1 MGLNIIHWLG
11 AFLYFAAMVLLLI
24 ASVSAPIWDNVG
36 YVKGTLNGQKFVGGT
51 WGYCFGGVCTN
62 SNLGYDQQRLAQLTG
77 TQAAA
82 SAIRYT
88 FSKTLVLAPVSA
100 GLAFIALLFS
110 LSTHFVMGILA
121 SLWGLL
127 AFLSTVVLL
136 GLSLGFFISLR
147 NRLNRDVPN
156 TSVHLS
162 VVVWLI
168 VAAAGALLFGMLF
181 VCFTRS
187 RKNKRE
193 RKSATYANEYPVM
206 RSTANETPV
215 VGSEAHYSGAA
226 SNVDSHDPLVNG
238 NRTSYAPTTGT
249 NTYGNTTSNTYD
261 NTAANTYA
269 NTGTNAYDNTAA
281 NTYANT
287 GTTTY
292 GNAGTVGTDPTYGA
306 GVNST
311 YDHTAT
317 EPVTEQATTTGP
329 TTASS
334 TGHWWQRQETARV

>member
-1 MGLNIIHWLG
+1 MGLNILHWIG
-11 AFLYFAAMVLLLI
+11 AFLYFAAMVLLVI
-24 ASVSAPIWDNVG
+24 ASVSSPIWDNVG
-36 YVKGTLNGQKFVGGT
+36 YVKGQLNGQHFVGGN
-51 WGYCFGGVCTN
+51 WGYCFGGVCTP
-62 SNLGYDQQRLAQLTG
+62 SSLGYDQQRLAQLTG
-77 TQAAA
+77 TSAAA

-121 SLWGLL
+121 SLWGFL
-127 AFLSTVVLL
+127 AFLSTIVLL

-156 TSVHLS
+156 TDISIS

-181 VCFTRS
+181 VCFTRN

-193 RKSATYANEYPVM
+193 RKSATYANDNDYPVM
-206 RSTANETPV
+206 RSTTAAETPM

-226 SNVDSHDPLVNG
+226 SNPDSHDPLVANG
-238 NRTSYAPTTGT
+238 ANRTSYAPTTTGT
-249 NTYGNTTSNTYD
+249 TTNYGNTG
-261 NTAANTYA
+261 A
-269 NTGTNAYDNTAA
+269 TNYGNA
-281 NTYANT
+281 

-292 GNAGTVGTDPTYGA
+292 GNAGTLGTDPTYGA
-306 GVNST
+306 GVGST

-317 EPVTEQATTTGP
+317 EPVPTGP